1 MIIFLESDLNSIE
14 IQSLNETLRGGNLTE
29 SEKDE
34 KTRRQLI
41 PLLVKSRHLGDPTDK
56 Y

>member
-14 IQSLNETLRGGNLTE
+14 IQYLNQTLRGGNLKE

-41 PLLVKSRHLGDPTDK
+41 PLLVKSRHIGDPPDR